1 LRAAGLADS
10 LFVSMSAPPTR
21 SSATDTAGAFSL
33 RHNYLSY
40 VENVAQTLGTM
51 APTGTM
57 GIILPLLIARAGNAS
72 WLSFLLILTAFSLIL
87 YCIYRFAEF
96 SASAGALATYAD
108 AGLGRW
114 AGAVTGWAYLA
125 AMGFGVASIA
135 PSSAY
140 YADVVI
146 ARLTGVPGG
155 VARGAGITAVVLVA
169 AWAIAHHDIK
179 LSTKVTIAIEC
190 TSLTVMIAI
199 VGLAMVRNHAW
210 IDAPQLHLIG
220 ANFIGIQ
227 SVLVFGFMTLA
238 GFESVTALGE
248 EASKPRRTIPSVI
261 VWCMFPVGLLYL
273 VMIYCLLA
281 LARKNGIALERVDAP
296 FDSIARSMNLPSL
309 GIISSV
315 GIALSYFACALGS
328 LNAGARVLYSMA
340 QRKLF
345 AARFG
350 QAHPVNATPHRAIAL
365 ISVLAF
371 ASPLAMLS
379 RKVTLTDCINVVTQ
393 LTSFGY
399 IGAYCMVCVALPFF
413 LRRRNLLRGFDAAIA
428 TAATV
433 ILGAVLGL
441 SVFPVPPPPWRYLPY
456 LFLAFVAAGSAISW
470 LYSQRRAS

>member
-1 LRAAGLADS
+1 
-10 LFVSMSAPPTR
+10 
-21 SSATDTAGAFSL
+21 
-33 RHNYLSY
+33 
-40 VENVAQTLGTM
+40 M

-72 WLSFLLILTAFSLIL
+72 WLSFLFILIAFSLIL
-87 YCIYRFAEF
+87 YCIHRFAEF

-114 AGAVTGWAYLA
+114 GGAVTGWAYLA

-146 ARLTGVPGG
+146 AQLTGVPGSIT
-155 VARGAGITAVVLVA
+155 RGAGITAVVLVA

-179 LSTKVTIAIEC
+179 LSTKVMIAIEC
-190 TSLTVMIAI
+190 TSLTVMIVV

-210 IDAPQLHLIG
+210 IDAPQLQLHLTG

-227 SVLVFGFMTLA
+227 SALVFGFMTLA

-248 EASKPRRTIPSVI
+248 ESSKPTRTIPRVI

-281 LARKNGIALERVDAP
+281 LARKNGIALDRVDAP

-340 QRKLF
+340 QRRLF
-345 AARFG
+345 AAPFG
-350 QAHPVNATPHRAIAL
+350 RAHPVNATPHRAIAL

-371 ASPLAMLS
+371 ASPLAMLL

-399 IGAYCMVCVALPFF
+399 IGAYCMVCLALPFF
-413 LRRRNLLRGFDAAIA
+413 LRRQKLLRGVDAAIA
-428 TAATV
+428 TAAIV
-433 ILGAVLGL
+433 ILGAVLAL
-441 SVFPVPPPPWRYLPY
+441 SVFPAPPPPWRYLPY
-456 LFLAFVAAGSAISW
+456 LFLAFVAAGTAISW
-470 LYSQRRAS
+470 LYSQRRRS